1 MDRIDLNELER
12 LAKATLH
19 PLPYSPHEKYLY
31 MVVDPDNEQVA
42 CCPSYHSA
50 DYIVAACNAVPEL
63 IARVRELEKERFLII
78 HAIAGKYGRSEA
90 VELQKFLEESK
101 AEQTAKEAE

>member
-1 MDRIDLNELER
+1 MSVDIEKLEA
-12 LAKATLH
+12 LAKAAT
-19 PLPYSPHEKYLY
+19 PGPWWASKYGVIY
-31 MVVDPDNEQVA
+31 GSVQPDDIFVGHISED
-42 CCPSYHSA
+42 A
-50 DYIVAACNAVPEL
+50 DIAYITAARNAVPEL

-101 AEQTAKEAE
+101 AERTAKED